1 MRHLNMDI
9 QKFYETIG
17 VDYNLVLRRLLREHL
32 IDKYLH
38 LFLKDNNFDRLG
50 KALEARD
57 YEEAFKAAHTLKGL
71 SLNLELTPLAEAAAE
86 LSDYLRP
93 LTAEALD
100 PDEVEKKYEKVKTEY
115 ETIKNLIS

>member
-1 MRHLNMDI
+1 MDI

-57 YEEAFKAAHTLKGL
+57 YEEAFKAAHTRNARSL
-71 SLNLELTPLAEAAAE
+71 SWNPPPLPEAAAE